1 MRLTDCNLS
10 RSQLERLIDEWV
22 FNERNR
28 GILKRKLLDGVTF
41 EAVAGEFD
49 VSVRQAKNIVYKSER
64 ILFKHMK

>member
-10 RSQLERLIDEWV
+10 RSQLEHLIDEWV

-28 GILKRKLLDGVTF
+28 GILKRKLLDEVTF
-41 EAVAGEFD
+41 EAVADEFD